1 MLSRKEVRWIMA
13 KKKRAIKEITF
24 EVSLIPLKL
33 YIKVVF
39 KQALGRK
46 PYPTKPLYHKNMK
59 IGNTK
64 INFKF
69 KVGWKEASKKEKI
82 VTILGYLII
91 AGIIIFLLSRR

>member
-1 MLSRKEVRWIMA
+1 MA

-33 YIKVVF
+33 YINSIF
-39 KQALGRK
+39 KEALGRK

-59 IGNTK
+59 IGNTR

-69 KVGWKEASKKEKI
+69 KLGWKEASKKERI
-82 VTILGYLII
+82 ISILGYLMI
-91 AGIIIFLLSRR
+91 AGIVIFLLIRR